1 MCDLCRNSWDLVID
15 QKHIELAID
24 FERHAVLGQC
34 PQCGALFEIIWEFR
48 AAPKEIS
55 VDEARA
61 RFPGAL

>member
-1 MCDLCRNSWDLVID
+1 MCDLCRSSWDFVVD
-15 QKHIELAID
+15 ERHIELAID

-34 PQCGALFEIIWEFR
+34 PQCGALYEIFWEDK
-48 AAPKEIS
+48 APPKEIS